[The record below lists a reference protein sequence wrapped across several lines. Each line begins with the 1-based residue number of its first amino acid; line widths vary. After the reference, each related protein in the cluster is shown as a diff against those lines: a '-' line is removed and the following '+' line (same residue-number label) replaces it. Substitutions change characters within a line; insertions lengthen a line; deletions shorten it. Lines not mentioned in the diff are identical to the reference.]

1 MFARVTLV
9 ILATTM
15 TIAGLPNIVT
25 TFLTPPTATAQSNI
39 TPTTTNSTT
48 TTAALPAASSS
59 NKIIYLFTAEHD
71 GINETKLGVPPDTF
85 SPDILAVSSG
95 DNVTLHF
102 YNLDLTD
109 RHTFTIGAPYNI
121 NKDLL
126 PGKNATFTFK
136 ASDEGVFKFYCIYHQ
151 PTMAGQLIVLP
162 PPPVEKTTATTK

>member
-25 TFLTPPTATAQSNI
+25 TFLTPPTATAQSN
-39 TPTTTNSTT
+39 TTNNSTT
-48 TTAALPAASSS
+48 STALPAASSS

-71 GINETKLGVPPDTF
+71 GLNETKLEVPPDTF
-85 SPDILAVSSG
+85 SPDVLAVSAG

-136 ASDEGVFKFYCIYHQ
+136 ASDEGIFKFYCIYHQ